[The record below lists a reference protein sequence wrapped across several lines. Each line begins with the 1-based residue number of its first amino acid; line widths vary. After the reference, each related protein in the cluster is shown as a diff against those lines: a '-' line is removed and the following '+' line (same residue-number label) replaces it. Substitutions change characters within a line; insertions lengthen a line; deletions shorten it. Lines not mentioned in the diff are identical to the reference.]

1 MAVTET
7 REANVIKYALGA
19 GDTSNPLL
27 PGGRDVVAT
36 CKPGG
41 GGTMKV
47 QASWSTVA
55 DVNSGAATWFD
66 WDLGTVSGNATRLIS
81 KPTGIRFTAT
91 TAAGTGE
98 VVL

>member
-7 REANVIKYALGA
+7 RESNVFKYALGA
-19 GDTSNPLL
+19 GDTSNALL
-27 PGGRDVVAT
+27 TEGRDVVVT

-41 GGTMKV
+41 GGAMKA
-47 QASWSTVA
+47 QATWSTKA
-55 DVNSGAATWFD
+55 DVLAGAATWFD
-66 WDLGTVSGNATRLIS
+66 WDLGTVSANATRLIT

-98 VVL
+98 AVL